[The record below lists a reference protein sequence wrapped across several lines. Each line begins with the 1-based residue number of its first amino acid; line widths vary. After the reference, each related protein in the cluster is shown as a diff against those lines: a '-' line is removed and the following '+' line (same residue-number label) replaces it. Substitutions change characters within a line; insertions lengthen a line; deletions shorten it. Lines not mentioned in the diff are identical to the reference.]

1 MYPQT
6 AHGNLDEPALS
17 YSNRSAEL
25 SLPDLLR
32 RQKYQIVGSH
42 SAVKK
47 CRWLHKSLT
56 EGRACYKSKFYGIK
70 SHRCLQMTPSV
81 NWCTQRCLY
90 CWRIQNGESELS
102 WNESTSPV
110 WDEPSK
116 IMNLSK
122 AAQRRILSGYKGQ
135 VASGRVKPEYYR
147 EALEPKHA
155 AISLTGEPTLYPHLD
170 DLLSEFH
177 KEGMTTFLVTNGTR
191 PDVLKGLSEEPTQL
205 YISLSASTREM
216 YEEVCRPH
224 SSDSWS
230 KLMETLE
237 LVRSFSCPTAI
248 RLTLVK
254 GLNLQDHEGYARLI
268 SRAEPTYV
276 EPKSYM
282 YVGYSRRR
290 LGFAN
295 MPNHEEICE
304 FSDRL
309 ASLIGY
315 SIIDESKDSR
325 VVLLSRLEKPIRVT

>member
-6 AHGNLDEPALS
+6 AHGNLAELESPG
-17 YSNRSAEL
+17 SNRSADL
-25 SLPDLLR
+25 TLPELLR

-56 EGRACYKSKFYGIK
+56 EGRACYKSKFYGIE

-90 CWRIQNGESELS
+90 CWRIQNGESKFS
-102 WNESTSPV
+102 WNESTSPI

-116 IMNLSK
+116 IVDFSK
-122 AAQRRILSGYKGQ
+122 AAQRKILSGYKGQ
-135 VASGRVKPEYYR
+135 VASGKVKPEYYR

-170 DLLSEFH
+170 VLLSEFH

-205 YISLSASTREM
+205 YISISAPTQEK
-216 YEEVCRPH
+216 YAEVCRPY
-224 SSDSWS
+224 SSDSWERV
-230 KLMETLE
+230 METIE

-282 YVGYSRRR
+282 YVGYSRKR
-290 LGFAN
+290 LDFEN
-295 MPNHEEICE
+295 MPTHEEISE
-304 FSDRL
+304 FSAKL
-309 ASLIGY
+309 ARLIGY
-315 SIIDESKDSR
+315 NVIDESKDSR